1 MECRVCKN
9 NEESQKH
16 AYECVDILKLRRIE
30 NQKTEYENI
39 FGQNKRKQI
48 QIAKDFTENMKILN
62 KVD

>member
-1 MECRVCKN
+1 MQSLQN

-30 NQKTEYENI
+30 NQKTKYENI
-39 FGQNKRKQI
+39 FGENKRKQI
-48 QIAKDFTENMKILN
+48 KIAKDFTENMKILN